1 MRDNTYNN
9 SFITYDDEA
18 TWLVTYADLMTIL
31 LVFFV
36 LLYTLAFFEKEKYR
50 HAVESI
56 KVQLEADENLIG
68 LMELMEI
75 PETADTQ
82 ITIEDITGLHSREKS
97 LFDNITKFARS
108 SRQKENIS
116 TRILDGKIIVTIK
129 GKALFDS
136 GSSNLNPESLSIFDE
151 IIQILY
157 DYPEYNIN
165 IKGHT
170 DNIPIFTPIFPSN
183 WELSA
188 VRATTVLKY
197 LISKGITP
205 QRLTATGYGEAMP
218 LVPNTSDENRALNR
232 RVEFV
237 LEKRETKNTTF

>member
-9 SFITYDDEA
+9 AFITYDDDA

-36 LLYTLAFFEKEKYR
+36 LLYAMVSLETERYK
-50 HAVESI
+50 HAVETI
-56 KVQLEADENLIG
+56 KVQVKDSEPLIG

-75 PETADTQ
+75 PETRDTQ
-82 ITIEDITGLHSREKS
+82 ITIEDITGLHSREVS
-97 LFDNITKFARS
+97 LFEDIKNFTGTS
-108 SRQKENIS
+108 GQKENIA
-116 TRILDGKIIVTIK
+116 TRILHGKIIVSIK
-129 GKALFDS
+129 GKALFPS
-136 GSSNLNPESLSIFDE
+136 GSAALNTTAVLIFDE
-151 IIQILY
+151 LIQILE
-157 DYPEYNIN
+157 DYPDYNIN

-170 DNIPIFTPIFPSN
+170 DNIPIATGMFPSN

-197 LISKGITP
+197 LITRGISP
-205 QRLTATGYGEAMP
+205 QRLTATGYGDVMP
-218 LVPNTSDENRALNR
+218 LVPNTSEENRAQNR

-237 LEKRETKNTTF
+237 LEKKETGNY

>member
-9 SFITYDDEA
+9 TFITYDDDA
-18 TWLVTYADLMTIL
+18 AWLVTYADLMTIL
-31 LVFFV
+31 LVFFI
-36 LLYTLAFFEKEKYR
+36 LLYTLAFFEKEQYR

-56 KVQLEADENLIG
+56 KVQLKEDENLIG

-75 PETADTQ
+75 PETVDTQ

-97 LFDNITKFARS
+97 LFENITKFARS
-108 SRQKENIS
+108 SQQNKNIS
-116 TRILDGKIIVTIK
+116 TRILDGKIIVSIK
-129 GKALFDS
+129 GKALFNS
-136 GSSNLNPESLSIFDE
+136 GSSALNSTAISIFDE

-170 DNIPIFTPIFPSN
+170 DNNPISTPIFPSN

-197 LISKGITP
+197 LVSKGVIP
-205 QRLTATGYGEAMP
+205 QRLTATGYGAVMP
-218 LVPNTSDENRALNR
+218 LVPNISDENKAQNR

-237 LEKRETKNTTF
+237 LEKRESKN

>member
-1 MRDNTYNN
+1 MRDNTYN
-9 SFITYDDEA
+9 STFITYDDDA

-50 HAVESI
+50 HAVETI
-56 KVQLEADENLIG
+56 RVQVEQDEHLIG

-75 PETADTQ
+75 PETVDTQ
-82 ITIEDITGLHSREKS
+82 ITIEDITGLHSREKT
-97 LFDNITKFARS
+97 LFETITRFARAS
-108 SRQKENIS
+108 IQRDNIS
-116 TRILDGKIIVTIK
+116 TRILDGKIIVSVN
-129 GKALFDS
+129 GKALFNS
-136 GSSNLNPESLSIFDE
+136 GSAALNATAVSIFDE
-151 IIQILY
+151 IIQILD

-170 DNIPIFTPIFPSN
+170 DNIPISTILFPSN

-197 LISKGITP
+197 LISKGVAP
-205 QRLTATGYGEAMP
+205 QRLTATGYGDVMP
-218 LVPNTSDENRALNR
+218 LAPNTSEENRAQNR

-237 LEKRETKNTTF
+237 LEKKQTRN

>member
-1 MRDNTYNN
+1 MRDTTYNGT
-9 SFITYDDEA
+9 FITYDDDA

-36 LLYTLAFFEKEKYR
+36 LLYTLAFFEKEQYR
-50 HAVESI
+50 HAVETI
-56 KVQLEADENLIG
+56 KVQVEENENLIG

-82 ITIEDITGLHSREKS
+82 ITIENITGLHSREKS
-97 LFDNITKFARS
+97 LFDTLTRFMRS
-108 SRQKENIS
+108 SREKQNIS
-116 TRILDGKIIVTIK
+116 TRILDGKIIVSIK
-129 GKALFDS
+129 GKALFNS
-136 GSSNLNPESLSIFDE
+136 GSAALNKTAILIFDE
-151 IIQILY
+151 IIQILG

-170 DNIPIFTPIFPSN
+170 DDVPISTMIFPSN

-197 LISKGITP
+197 LVSKGVSP
-205 QRLTATGYGEAMP
+205 QRLTATGYGQVMP
-218 LVPNTSDENRALNR
+218 LMPNTTEENRAQNR

-237 LEKRETKNTTF
+237 LEKKKN

>member
-31 LVFFV
+31 LVLFI
-36 LLYTLAFFEKEKYR
+36 LLFAIISHETEKYK

-56 KVQLEADENLIG
+56 KVQVKDSDALIG
-68 LMELMEI
+68 LMELMEV
-75 PETADTQ
+75 PETADNQ
-82 ITIEDITGLHSREKS
+82 VSIEDITGLHSRETS
-97 LFDNITKFARS
+97 LFENITKFTNS
-108 SRQKENIS
+108 SDQKDNIS
-116 TRILDGKIIVTIK
+116 TRILNGKIVVNIK
-129 GKALFDS
+129 GKAIFTS
-136 GSSNLNPESLSIFDE
+136 GSASLNTTALYIFDE
-151 IIQILY
+151 IIQILD

-170 DNIPIFTPIFPSN
+170 DNIPISTDIFPSN

-197 LISKGITP
+197 LISKKVSPI
-205 QRLTATGYGEAMP
+205 RLTATGYGDVLP
-218 LVPNTSDENRALNR
+218 LVPNTSDENRAQNR

-237 LEKRETKNTTF
+237 LEKNKKSR